1 MNNRR
6 NLLIVLGAASFTPRT
21 LFAQAKK
28 PPVVIGWLG
37 ASTAETGARRFT
49 AFKEG
54 MAALGW
60 KEGQRFVIDARWTE
74 GRIET
79 AQPLA
84 EELAAKL
91 PNIILTQS
99 SSASVAAANASQNIP
114 IVQASGASPVD
125 VGLAAV
131 LASSAFR
138 HAS

>member
-1 MNNRR
+1 
-6 NLLIVLGAASFTPRT
+6 
-21 LFAQAKK
+21 
-28 PPVVIGWLG
+28 
-37 ASTAETGARRFT
+37 
-49 AFKEG
+49 

>member
-6 NLLIVLGAASFTPRT
+6 NLHIVLGAASFTPQT

-28 PPVVIGWLG
+28 PPVVIGWLA

-54 MAALGW
+54 
-60 KEGQRFVIDARWTE
+60 QRFVIDARWTK

-79 AQPLA
+79 AQPVA

>member
-6 NLLIVLGAASFTPRT
+6 NLLIVLGAASFTPQT

-37 ASTAETGARRFT
+37 ASTAETGARGF
-49 AFKEG
+49 A
-54 MAALGW
+54 
-60 KEGQRFVIDARWTE
+60 
-74 GRIET
+74 
-79 AQPLA
+79 
-84 EELAAKL
+84 ELAAKL

-99 SSASVAAANASQNIP
+99 SSAPVAAANASQNIP

>member
-6 NLLIVLGAASFTPRT
+6 NLLIVLGAASFTPQT

-37 ASTAETGARRFT
+37 ASTAETGARGFT
-49 AFKEG
+49 AF
-54 MAALGW
+54 

-74 GRIET
+74 RRIET